1 MTPLATDPTPDWA
14 PRWSPDGNEIA
25 FYSYRSGNRDIWVM
39 PSRGGPARQ
48 LTSDPGHDYY
58 PSWSPDGRIIAYQSR
73 GKASTIL
80 MNAKGGDS
88 RSLGTGVLTPSQVE
102 WSRDGR
108 SLLFLK
114 NGHLFRVSRDGGA
127 PTEIPIRSDGGEPYT
142 IRVSRDGQSIYYS
155 VITGPREKHDF
166 WKLSLS
172 DGAVSRITKLE
183 GRRGDISD
191 ALAVDVEKT
200 HRRVGP
206 QFVARKTWIDV
217 GCEPATDVAAREY
230 AEYYLSG
237 TCVVKSN
244 ARCMKIDR
252 RLFVLVDAEHFEPGP
267 GRIQVACMQR
277 VAVTKAGRKEALAVI
292 VDHHR
297 SVNDFITAIRIDVGD
312 GEAVVTLS

>member
-58 PSWSPDGRIIAYQSR
+58 PSWSPDGRVIAYESR
-73 GKASTIL
+73 GKASITL
-80 MNAKGGDS
+80 MNANGGDS
-88 RSLGTGVLTPSQVE
+88 RSLGPGVLAPSQVE

-108 SLLFLK
+108 SLLFQR

-155 VITGPREKHDF
+155 VIAGPREKHDF

-172 DGAVSRITKLE
+172 DGAVSRVTKLQ

-191 ALAVDVEKT
+191 ALAVDDRYLYFAWREDEGDIWVMDVVN
-200 HRRVGP
+200 RRP
-206 QFVARKTWIDV
+206 
-217 GCEPATDVAAREY
+217 
-230 AEYYLSG
+230 
-237 TCVVKSN
+237 
-244 ARCMKIDR
+244 
-252 RLFVLVDAEHFEPGP
+252 
-267 GRIQVACMQR
+267 
-277 VAVTKAGRKEALAVI
+277 
-292 VDHHR
+292 
-297 SVNDFITAIRIDVGD
+297 
-312 GEAVVTLS
+312 